1 MLREFMKSIHFY
13 NQQPM
18 QPYPSFQVT
27 SGIAEAAQAAS
38 AATYQVIQLFL
49 FTHNPHAYYILAK
62 LDSRFA

>member
-1 MLREFMKSIHFY
+1 
-13 NQQPM
+13 M

-38 AATYQVIQLFL
+38 AATYKVIQLFL

>member
-1 MLREFMKSIHFY
+1 MKSIHFY
-13 NQQPM
+13 NQ

-38 AATYQVIQLFL
+38 AATYQVIRLFL
-49 FTHNPHAYYILAK
+49 FTHNPHKTYYILAK